1 MNVPPVAATQT
12 EWRACGPAGG
22 YSLPVCF
29 NDSDTEL
36 STRGTP
42 ISSKVQM
49 IIESLRSSQSSLEMG
64 DEVEGNGLSGQ
75 EVHPQVCK
83 VAVGSY
89 VAARAKTKSSTEH
102 PQDDVS
108 SPNIRETSDSDSD
121 DSVDRGIEEAILEY
135 LKEKDDHKRKGE
147 PCSELLQ
154 SSKSPRKC
162 PVDPEVPAQ
171 TFDSNTC
178 SFAASQFAKC
188 VQVED
193 HTTPATI
200 PIKKYIKSKASLT
213 DSTVESFDLSKSA
226 TKSLVC
232 FTEQTMSSS
241 STAMSAS
248 KTVHCPVEI
257 KTDEESNDS
266 SSDDGIEEAI
276 QIYQLEKKEQL
287 VKRELFNPHA
297 FDDDESDS
305 TSDDGIE
312 EAIRCYQLEQ
322 LKERSALNSFLHKEK
337 SFSKSLIH
345 SVGSTSTE
353 LTKKH
358 KLKKKRARM
367 DREKSCQPA
376 TSGLLSKTL
385 SDGSKDKGNGL
396 HSFKIEGLLEQPT
409 PPAPKVNTSAE
420 LMCAEAI
427 LDISK
432 TVMPGPFQ
440 QTAGRS
446 SCVTTEPTLQSSPPD
461 NCPDDESND
470 SSVDSEDGIEQEIR
484 KFLEQKAQMQKQP
497 PDMSSVSKEPSSVS
511 EQEKVKAKEPACQTK
526 PQKLSLTQR
535 RKVKEK
541 NVIVSSTSDKVGMV
555 QEKSPKLLPEPIK
568 ESNPVMFFQSS
579 QTHPASGLTKAGQS
593 GDKSSSLDSDED
605 LDTAIKD
612 LLKTKKK
619 SKKKVR
625 DLKRKSRKGLKDEES
640 LTGSAVQVKKLRPDP
655 GNKCNPLQ
663 RAQKSTDDMKDKF
676 GLSEMSA
683 SQLKQ
688 NTKSEELGMLED
700 KKETEPR
707 VQDTSTLPRFD
718 ASPQIKDD
726 SSSVDSDDSIEL
738 EIRRFLAEKAKV
750 STAGTSRDE
759 DVLVS
764 GTETVCDPSR
774 NENIKQENQLAEIP
788 RKCASPLSG
797 LPHHSSPAQ
806 NRLSPLASQST
817 PQDISIVS
825 GQSRL
830 SSVEPPSPSLLEP
843 ADGAGAVRTEQ
854 KRPNNG
860 RDDLHNINPPTER
873 VRPVFSPN
881 VTDSRSE
888 SIKWRQSLGL
898 PVPVVRAPSRTPF
911 QITSSDIAE
920 AAAPLPYQSSGVQKS
935 QTPGAVWSFARTS
948 KTPFPSA
955 PETPDN
961 TTYRSTVLNYFST
974 AKQHPRVSFSQSLMP
989 GHRSQCSGEGE
1000 RERTVHIS
1008 KDKSVYVELE
1018 SNRTN
1023 HVQVQSRDRI
1033 EGKQRTDSLSKRQRE
1048 GENMKI
1054 DHKELH
1060 LDRKEEEF
1068 KDEADCDSVDRRSPK
1083 QTQGFST
1090 L

>member
-1 MNVPPVAATQT
+1 
-12 EWRACGPAGG
+12 
-22 YSLPVCF
+22 
-29 NDSDTEL
+29 
-36 STRGTP
+36 
-42 ISSKVQM
+42 M

-89 VAARAKTKSSTEH
+89 VAAARAKTKSPTEH

-154 SSKSPRKC
+154 SSKSPRKS
-162 PVDPEVPAQ
+162 PAHPEVPAQ
-171 TFDSNTC
+171 NFDGNTC
-178 SFAASQFAKC
+178 SFAASQFVKC
-188 VQVED
+188 AQAED
-193 HTTPATI
+193 HTAPAAI
-200 PIKKYIKSKASLT
+200 PIKKYIKSKASFS
-213 DSTVESFDLSKSA
+213 DNTVESFDLSKSA

-232 FTEQTMSSS
+232 FTEQTKGSSL
-241 STAMSAS
+241 TATSAS
-248 KTVHCPVEI
+248 KTVHCPVEM
-257 KTDEESNDS
+257 KSEEESNDS

-276 QIYQLEKKEQL
+276 QRYQLEKKEQL

-297 FDDDESDS
+297 FDEDESDS

-345 SVGSTSTE
+345 SVGSTSTA

-367 DREKSCQPA
+367 DREKPSQPA

-396 HSFKIEGLLEQPT
+396 HSFRIVGLREQPP

-440 QTAGRS
+440 QTAGRG
-446 SCVTTEPTLQSSPPD
+446 SCATSAPSLHPSLPD

-497 PDMSSVSKEPSSVS
+497 PDVSSVSKEPSSVS
-511 EQEKVKAKEPACQTK
+511 EQVKAKEPACQKK

-541 NVIVSSTSDKVGMV
+541 HSIASGTSDKGDAV
-555 QEKSPKLLPEPIK
+555 QEKSPKPLPEPIK

-625 DLKRKSRKGLKDEES
+625 DLKRKSRKCLKDEES
-640 LTGSAVQVKKLRPDP
+640 LTGSVVQVKKLKPDP
-655 GNKCNPLQ
+655 GNKCNLLQ
-663 RAQKSTDDMKDKF
+663 RAQKNTDDMKDKF
-676 GLSEMSA
+676 GLGEMSA
-683 SQLKQ
+683 SQFRQ
-688 NTKSEELGMLED
+688 NMKSEELGLRED

-707 VQDTSTLPRFD
+707 VQDTHTMPRFE

-759 DVLVS
+759 DAPVS
-764 GTETVCDPSR
+764 GAGTARDPSK
-774 NENIKQENQLAEIP
+774 NANITQENQLAEIP
-788 RKCASPLSG
+788 RKCVSPLSG
-797 LPHHSSPAQ
+797 LTRHSSPAQ
-806 NRLSPLASQST
+806 NRLSSQAA
-817 PQDISIVS
+817 PRDISILS

-830 SSVEPPSPSLLEP
+830 SSVEPRSPSRLEP
-843 ADGAGAVRTEQ
+843 ADGAGAVRTGQ
-854 KRPNNG
+854 KRPNNA
-860 RDDLHNINPPTER
+860 RDDLHSINPPVER
-873 VRPVFSPN
+873 VRPVSSPN

-911 QITSSDIAE
+911 QISSSEITE
-920 AAAPLPYQSSGVQKS
+920 AATPLPYQSSGVQKS

-955 PETPDN
+955 PETPVN

-974 AKQHPRVSFSQSLMP
+974 AKPHPRVSFSQSLLP
-989 GHRSQCSGEGE
+989 GHRSQCPGEGE

-1033 EGKQRTDSLSKRQRE
+1033 EGKQRADSLSKRQRE
-1048 GENMKI
+1048 GENMKT

-1060 LDRKEEEF
+1060 LERKEEEF
-1068 KDEADCDSVDRRSPK
+1068 KDEAESDSVDRRSPK